1 MKSIISDLQE
11 AEKMTDL
18 IKMDIY
24 RLVHSKSFKVGLLF
38 SIIIPLLVV
47 GAMGAVIHLS
57 GTEIRCGLEKDFP
70 LDRLL

>member
-24 RLVHSKSFKVGLLF
+24 RLVHSKPFKVGLLF

-47 GAMGAVIHLS
+47 GAM
-57 GTEIRCGLEKDFP
+57 
-70 LDRLL
+70 